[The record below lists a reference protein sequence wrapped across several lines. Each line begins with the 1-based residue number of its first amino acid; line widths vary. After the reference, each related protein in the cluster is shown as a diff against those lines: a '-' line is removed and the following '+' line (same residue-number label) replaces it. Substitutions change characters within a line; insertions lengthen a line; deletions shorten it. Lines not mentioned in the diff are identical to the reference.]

1 MKESEVAEVISN
13 SIIRARPSLRS
24 LPVEKVMSTKISD
37 LALDSLDL
45 TTLSLDVEDA
55 CNLVIEPE
63 DFRRCDTLF
72 DLQQLIFK
80 SI

>member
-1 MKESEVAEVISN
+1 MKESEVAEVISK

-24 LPVEKVMSTKISD
+24 LPVDRVMSTKISE
-37 LALDSLDL
+37 LALESLDL

-55 CNLVIEPE
+55 CDVFIGPE
-63 DFRRCDTLF
+63 DLRRCETLSE
-72 DLQQLIFK
+72 LQQLIFR